1 MQNTSANRRSLT
13 NLSRIAIHVEQRVV
27 ANEERNRYLD
37 GLSEGERL
45 AVRAEHEN
53 MIERVSSLIDAEA
66 IETEDEG
73 SSYSATAEDGY
84 ESAIDGML
92 PRDSKGNSYLVVVGD
107 CRRLLKVNSLEYFS
121 FDRKERSRICRETK
135 YYFELSR

>member
-45 AVRAEHEN
+45 AVRAEHEG

-73 SSYSATAEDGY
+73 SSYSAAEDGY

-92 PRDSKGNSYLVVVGD
+92 PRDSKGNSYLIVVGD
-107 CRRLLKVNSLEYFS
+107 CRRLLKVNSVEYFS
-121 FDRKERSRICRETK
+121 FDRRERSRICRETK
-135 YYFELSR
+135 YYFELLR